1 MVAKMLSQRLA
12 ERALAC
18 LTFIGNA
25 GEMHPFSRFNKKPHF
40 VRRVLTEFEQQRTV
54 NLINVQNPCADDRI
68 PQLSQH
74 NVYVGRRHT
83 RLHEVSPV
91 AQTIR
96 AWLAKIKPEDRI
108 YYTRLIFAVVAAS
121 VCLGFN
127 LSGQIGILGFI
138 LGVIIVVLSYFFA
151 VYLLGVDP
159 KSIGGHAKG
168 ITKGLGTALL
178 LFLVIWL
185 LAYNFLV
192 AGIV

>member
-1 MVAKMLSQRLA
+1 MVAKMLSERLA
-12 ERALAC
+12 ERALPC
-18 LTFIGNA
+18 LTFIGNT
-25 GEMHPFSRFNKKPHF
+25 GEMHPFSWFNKEPRF
-40 VRRVLTEFEQQRTV
+40 IRRVLTDFEQQRTV
-54 NLINVQNPCADDRI
+54 NLINVQNPSADDRI

-74 NVYVGRRHT
+74 NIYVGCRHT

-96 AWLAKIKPEDRI
+96 SWLGRVKPEDRI

-127 LSGQIGILGFI
+127 LSGPIGLLGFI
-138 LGVIIVVLSYFFA
+138 VGVIIIVLSYFFA

-168 ITKGLGTALL
+168 ITKGLGTSLL

-185 LAYNFLV
+185 LAYNFWV
-192 AGIV
+192 AGTL

>member
-1 MVAKMLSQRLA
+1 
-12 ERALAC
+12 
-18 LTFIGNA
+18 
-25 GEMHPFSRFNKKPHF
+25 
-40 VRRVLTEFEQQRTV
+40 
-54 NLINVQNPCADDRI
+54 
-68 PQLSQH
+68 
-74 NVYVGRRHT
+74 
-83 RLHEVSPV
+83 V

-138 LGVIIVVLSYFFA
+138 LGVIIVVVSYFFA